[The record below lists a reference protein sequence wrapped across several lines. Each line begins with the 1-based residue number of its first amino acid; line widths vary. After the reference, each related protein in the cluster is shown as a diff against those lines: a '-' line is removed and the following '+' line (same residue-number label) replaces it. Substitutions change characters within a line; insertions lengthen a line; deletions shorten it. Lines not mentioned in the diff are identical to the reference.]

1 MKFILFKATVKIL
14 FSCYLLLTSFET
26 LALNK
31 FSHQLV
37 CQLSFNYLPIDKQRE
52 ITKLLRVIPK
62 DHKILINKYNKQR
75 ANSPLTFAKACTWAD
90 AIKKRPIYDKFK
102 TWHYLNVP
110 RKTQKISRTNITTN
124 NIVSAIEIHKNQL
137 SQQPIGWMKLQTL
150 MFLGHWLGD
159 IHQPLHISFS
169 DDKGGNTVKIK
180 NAGRCKNLHWYW
192 DECLSKKQNLSFK
205 QQLTLL
211 QTLWKTLKHQNN
223 SGTVSSNDIINWA
236 NESYQLVKLPS
247 FQYCYD
253 NGLECLPLKEK
264 PILADDYADIH
275 STTFN
280 RQLVKAA
287 QRLNNV
293 LMQANLK

>member
-1 MKFILFKATVKIL
+1 MKFTLFKTTVKSL
-14 FSCYLLLTSFET
+14 FSCFLLLTSFDT

-37 CQLSFNYLPIDKQRE
+37 CQLSFNHLPIDKQRE
-52 ITKLLRVIPK
+52 ITKLLSVIPK
-62 DHKILINKYNKQR
+62 DHKVLINKYNKQKV
-75 ANSPLTFAKACTWAD
+75 NSPLTFAKACTWAD
-90 AIKKRPIYDKFK
+90 AIKKQPKYDKFK

-110 RKTQKISRTNITTN
+110 RITQQISQAHITKN
-124 NIVSAIEIHKNQL
+124 NIVSAIEIHKGQL
-137 SQQPIGWMKLQTL
+137 SQQPIGWMKLQAL

-180 NAGRCKNLHWYW
+180 NGGRCKNLHWYW
-192 DECLSKKQNLSFK
+192 DECLSKKQRLSFK
-205 QQLTLL
+205 QQLSLLQKLWITLL
-211 QTLWKTLKHQNN
+211 HQKNN
-223 SGTVSSNDIINWA
+223 DTISNNNILDWA
-236 NESYQLVKLPS
+236 NESYQIVKLPS

-253 NGLECLPLKEK
+253 NGYKCLPLKEK
-264 PILADDYADIH
+264 PILTEDYVDIH
-275 STTFN
+275 SAIFN

-287 QRLNNV
+287 QRLNNL